1 MDIQKIRGDFPILK
15 QRIYDKTLVYFDN
28 AATTQK
34 PQIVLDTIN
43 EYYSRYNSKIHRG
56 VHYLSEKSTQAYE
69 NARQIVQ
76 KFINAKHSH
85 EVIFTYNTTTG
96 INLVA
101 SSFGEKFVRKDDEI
115 IISGMEHHSNIVP
128 WQIMCEKKEAKLVV
142 IPFYSNG
149 ELAVKEL
156 PRLINEKT
164 RLIAINHIS
173 NTLGT
178 VNPIKEV
185 IDLAHSHNIPVLID
199 GAQGIHHQPVDV
211 QELDV
216 DFYAFSGHK
225 MYGPTGIGVL
235 FGKEKWLDEIP
246 PYMGGGDMI
255 KHVTFAKT
263 TYNVLPFKFEAGTT
277 NYIGAI
283 GLAAAV
289 KYLNEI
295 GIPEIAAYEKEL
307 LIHATKRLSQI
318 ENLTIYGNAPDKAS
332 VISFLLKG
340 IHHFDTG
347 MMLDKMDIAVRTGNH
362 CTQPIMD
369 YYKIDGTVRASFSFY
384 NTKEEIDYL
393 YDSLIK
399 VIQMFS

>member
-1 MDIQKIRGDFPILK
+1 MLNTLAIDIQKIRGDFPILK

-43 EYYSRYNSKIHRG
+43 EYYSRYNSNIHRG

-235 FGKEKWLDEIP
+235 YGKEKWLDEIP
-246 PYMGGGDMI
+246 P
-255 KHVTFAKT
+255 
-263 TYNVLPFKFEAGTT
+263 
-277 NYIGAI
+277 
-283 GLAAAV
+283 
-289 KYLNEI
+289 
-295 GIPEIAAYEKEL
+295 
-307 LIHATKRLSQI
+307 
-318 ENLTIYGNAPDKAS
+318 
-332 VISFLLKG
+332 
-340 IHHFDTG
+340 
-347 MMLDKMDIAVRTGNH
+347 
-362 CTQPIMD
+362 
-369 YYKIDGTVRASFSFY
+369 
-384 NTKEEIDYL
+384 
-393 YDSLIK
+393 
-399 VIQMFS
+399 